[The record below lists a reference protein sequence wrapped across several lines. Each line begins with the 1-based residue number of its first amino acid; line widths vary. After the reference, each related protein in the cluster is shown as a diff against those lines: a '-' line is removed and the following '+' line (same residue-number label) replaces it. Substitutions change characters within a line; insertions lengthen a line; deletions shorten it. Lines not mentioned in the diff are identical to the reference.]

1 MNTRSSRSVVAQ
13 SCPNCGKLHDTSI
26 FVSGQVVTCAC
37 GIRFEVKRSDVKP
50 ASPSKVDLN
59 KTINARGSSSE
70 TKSIDIALETPSSEG
85 LEHTV
90 ASSKS
95 QEGAA
100 VDPGSTS
107 VAPAPQVPGYEL
119 VELLGKGGMGE
130 VWRAR
135 QVSLSRMVAVK
146 LLPSRFAKDREFVAR
161 FDKEATALAALS
173 HPGVVQIIDRGQAG
187 EHYFFAMEL
196 VAGINL
202 REMMAS
208 GRLSIRDALRIGTQV
223 ARAIDYAHEMK
234 VVHRDLKPENI
245 LVDARGHVKIADFG
259 LAGMKGNERDISLT
273 ATAVAMGTVNYMAPE
288 QRRDAKHVDHRADLY
303 SLGVLLYE
311 MLTGELPI
319 GRFKLPTQK
328 VPGLDARVD
337 EVVGA
342 LLETE
347 PEARPARANV
357 VAEVLEAVTPGSN
370 APGALNASAV
380 PGRATPAVEPAPLNS
395 RPGSFVQEPGA
406 GWKLGVFVLGALLL
420 LGVVLKLWP
429 ESNEAPPLA
438 APPAWYHDSEDEELF
453 SAVTLDEKTDAFTL
467 SFEPGDAADGGE
479 EINLHAGLWKQE
491 GGALT
496 VTQYGDALAS
506 ERLVPRAY
514 VAKRYFVADRLE
526 AAVDVEIDPLPP
538 DFPPVDYKNAQHF
551 AELAFRIND
560 LQVSVFAI
568 PGTDMRIG
576 WRYFRKDGR
585 EEEGNSARELE
596 ALQEDPVRVPNEKF
610 RLRLRLTAMKNGD
623 VTAEAFV
630 NSTRITRQ
638 VLPGLTGQVGKI
650 ALGCRNHVCR
660 FDNLTVSG
668 QTGQRPSAPQRKN

>member
-1 MNTRSSRSVVAQ
+1 MSSRSSRSVVAQ
-13 SCPNCGKLHDTSI
+13 ACPNCGKLHDI
-26 FVSGQVVTCAC
+26 GVYVSGQQLVCSC
-37 GIRFEVKRSDVKP
+37 GIKFEVRRSDVKKP
-50 ASPSKVDLN
+50 DTTL
-59 KTINARGSSSE
+59 NARGNGAPA
-70 TKSIDIALETPSSEG
+70 IPPSGIPIE

-90 ASSKS
+90 ASSKPENELADDS
-95 QEGAA
+95 
-100 VDPGSTS
+100 STR
-107 VAPAPQVPGYEL
+107 VGPAPQVPGYEL

-187 EHYFFAMEL
+187 DHYYFAMEL
-196 VAGINL
+196 VPGINL
-202 REMMAS
+202 REMMNN
-208 GRLSIRDALRIGTQV
+208 GRLGVRDALRIGAQI
-223 ARAIDYAHEMK
+223 ARAIDYAHEMR

-245 LVDARGHVKIADFG
+245 LIDARGHVKIADFG
-259 LAGMKGNERDISLT
+259 LAGMKGNEKDISLT

-311 MLTGELPI
+311 MFTGELPI
-319 GRFKLPTQK
+319 GRFKLPSQK
-328 VPGLDARVD
+328 VPGLDPRLD
-337 EVVGA
+337 EVIGG

-347 PEARPARANV
+347 PEARPPRANP
-357 VAEVLEAVTPGSN
+357 VAEALEALTPGSN
-370 APGALNASAV
+370 GPSPAS
-380 PGRATPAVEPAPLNS
+380 PAPLRAPS
-395 RPGSFVQEPGA
+395 VPVAERATSFVQEPGA

-429 ESNEAPPLA
+429 TERPTLPA
-438 APPAWYHDSEDEELF
+438 AAPAWYRDSDDEEIF
-453 SAVTLDEKTDAFTL
+453 STVALDDDLTTLD
-467 SFEPGDAADGGE
+467 FEAATDGGE
-479 EINLHAGLWKQE
+479 ELNLHSGAWKLEQ
-491 GGALT
+491 GVLS
-496 VTQYGDALAS
+496 VTQYGDSL
-506 ERLVPRAY
+506 EHEVLVPRAY
-514 VAKRYFVADRLE
+514 VAKRYFFADRFE
-526 AAVDVEIDPLPP
+526 AAVDVELEPLPA
-538 DFPPVDYKNAQHF
+538 DFPPVDYNTAQHF

-585 EEEGNSARELE
+585 MEDGNSANDLKQ
-596 ALQEDPVRVPNEKF
+596 LQGDPVRVPAGKF

-623 VTAEAFV
+623 VNAEAFV
-630 NSTRITRQ
+630 NTTRITRQ
-638 VLPGLTGQVGKI
+638 VLPGLAGQVGKL

-660 FDNLTVSG
+660 FDNLTFSG
-668 QTGQRPSAPQRKN
+668 QPAQRPTPRSN